1 MPGFGGVGY
10 LMKPAPLTYWF
21 FWLST
26 LMLAAGTP
34 QELFRSQGS
43 AVEVIKLGLFQAY
56 AGRHQ

>member
-1 MPGFGGVGY
+1 
-10 LMKPAPLTYWF
+10 MKPAPLTYWF